1 MNHQEYSSND
11 QAVGD
16 LVRTVAPRNCSV
28 ATYSVLIGAV
38 RGAIHMTAVR
48 ADGHVHRDD
57 VLEILR
63 TALGGVNVE
72 RVRGAVREAV
82 KAERFE
88 ARSYYELC
96 NTPGLAADSIADRAA
111 TLLGAKP

>member
-1 MNHQEYSSND
+1 MNHEEYSSND

-63 TALGGVNVE
+63 TAMGVNVE

-96 NTPGLAADSIADRAA
+96 NDPGLAADSIADRAA
-111 TLLGAKP
+111 ILLGAAS